1 MKLIIA
7 IVQKEDA
14 NRLQHAFAKESIRAT
29 KLATTGGFLSEGNTT
44 FLIGTEDKHVK
55 KVMRVIRSESQGRE
69 EYMNPNLGMTGF
81 DISSQPVKISVGGAT
96 CFVLPVEE
104 FKQF

>member
-1 MKLIIA
+1 MKLIVA

-14 NRLQHAFAKESIRAT
+14 NRLQHTFVKENIRAT

-44 FLIGTEDKHVK
+44 FLIGIDDKHVK
-55 KVMRVIRSESQGRE
+55 QVLRIIKEESKSRE
-69 EYMNPNLGMTGF
+69 EYMNPNLVMTGF
-81 DISSQPVKISVGGAT
+81 DISSQPVKITVGGAT

>member
-7 IVQKEDA
+7 IVQREDA
-14 NRLQHAFAKESIRAT
+14 SRLQHAFAKENIRAT
-29 KLATTGGFLSEGNTT
+29 KQATTGGFLSEGNTP
-44 FLIGTEDKHVK
+44 FLIGIDEQHVK
-55 KVMRVIRSESQGRE
+55 KVMRLIQGESQGRE
-69 EYMNPNLGMTGF
+69 EYMNPNLSMTGF
-81 DISSQPVKISVGGAT
+81 DVSSQPVKITVGGAT

>member
-44 FLIGTEDKHVK
+44 FLIGIEDKFVK
-55 KVMRVIRSESQGRE
+55 KVMRIIKGESQGRE
-69 EYMNPNLGMTGF
+69 EYLNPNLAMTGF
-81 DISSQPVKISVGGAT
+81 DVSSQPVKITVGGAT
-96 CFVLPVEE
+96 CFVLSVEE
-104 FKQF
+104 FKKF

>member
-14 NRLQHAFAKESIRAT
+14 GRLQGAFAKEGIRAT
-29 KLATTGGFLSEGNTT
+29 KLATSGGFLSEGNTT
-44 FLIGTEDKHVK
+44 FLIGIDEKHVNQ
-55 KVMRVIRSESQGRE
+55 VLRVIKEESKGRE
-69 EYMNPNLGMTGF
+69 EYLNPSIGLNGF
-81 DISSQPVKISVGGAT
+81 DLSSQPVKVSVGGAT
-96 CFVLPVEE
+96 CFVLPVED

>member
-7 IVQKEDA
+7 IVQREDA
-14 NRLQHAFAKESIRAT
+14 NRLQRAFAKESIRAT

-44 FLIGTEDKHVK
+44 FLIGIDDNHVK
-55 KVMRVIRSESQGRE
+55 QVLRLIKEESKSRE
-69 EYMNPNLGMTGF
+69 EYMNSSMMMSSLDM
-81 DISSQPVKISVGGAT
+81 SSQPIKITVGGAT

>member
-7 IVQKEDA
+7 IVQREDA

-44 FLIGTEDKHVK
+44 FLIGIDDNHVK
-55 KVMRVIRSESQGRE
+55 QVMRIIKSESHGRE
-69 EYMNPNLGMTGF
+69 EYMNPSLSMTGF
-81 DISSQPVKISVGGAT
+81 DVSSQPVKITVGGAT

>member
-1 MKLIIA
+1 MKLIVA

-14 NRLQHAFAKESIRAT
+14 NRLQRTFVKENIRAT

-44 FLIGTEDKHVK
+44 FLIGIDDKHVK
-55 KVMRVIRSESQGRE
+55 QVLRIIKDESKSRE
-69 EYMNPNLGMTGF
+69 EYMNPNMVMTGF
-81 DISSQPVKISVGGAT
+81 DISSQPVKITVGGAT
-96 CFVLPVEE
+96 CFVLPVEQ

>member
-14 NRLQHAFAKESIRAT
+14 NRLQHAFAKENIRAT

-44 FLIGTEDKHVK
+44 FLIGVEDKHVK

-81 DISSQPVKISVGGAT
+81 DISNQPVKISVGGAT

>member
-14 NRLQHAFAKESIRAT
+14 NRLQHAFVKENIGAT

-44 FLIGTEDKHVK
+44 FLIGIDNNHVK
-55 KVMRVIRSESQGRE
+55 QVLRLIKEESKARE
-69 EYMNPNLGMTGF
+69 EYMNPNLVTTGF
-81 DISSQPVKISVGGAT
+81 EFSSQPLKITVGGAT

>member
-14 NRLQHAFAKESIRAT
+14 NKLQRAFVKHNVGAT

-44 FLIGTEDKHVK
+44 FLIGIKDE
-55 KVMRVIRSESQGRE
+55 KVDSVLEIIKNSSQARE
-69 EYMNPNLGMTGF
+69 EYVQPNLISSGLEMNP
-81 DISSQPVKISVGGAT
+81 PVKVTVGGAT
-96 CFVLPVEE
+96 CFVVPVDK
-104 FKQF
+104 FKRF

>member
-7 IVQKEDA
+7 IVQREDA
-14 NRLQHAFAKESIRAT
+14 SRLQHAFIRENIRAT
-29 KLATTGGFLSEGNTT
+29 KLATTGGFLSQGNTT
-44 FLIGTEDKHVK
+44 FIVGIDNEHVQEVLRLIKTESK
-55 KVMRVIRSESQGRE
+55 SRE
-69 EYMNPNLGMTGF
+69 EYMNPNMVMTGF
-81 DISSQPVKISVGGAT
+81 DISSQPIKITVGGAT

>member
-1 MKLIIA
+1 MKLIVA

-14 NRLQHAFAKESIRAT
+14 NRLQRTFVKESIRAT

-44 FLIGTEDKHVK
+44 FLIGIADKHVK
-55 KVMRVIRSESQGRE
+55 QVLRIIKDESKSRE
-69 EYMNPNLGMTGF
+69 EYMNPNMVMTAF
-81 DISSQPVKISVGGAT
+81 DISSKPIKITVGGAT
-96 CFVLPVEE
+96 CFVLPVKE